1 MKRIIC
7 KNYNE
12 VSFLGADILAKQI
25 KQNPKSKLGL
35 ATGSTPVGMYKKLV
49 EMHKKDGLDFSG
61 IQTFNLDEYYPIKK
75 SNDQSYDFFMRDNLF
90 SHINIKPENIHL
102 PNGESANPE
111 KECIAYEKMLAEA
124 GGVDIQVLGIGVN
137 GHIGFNE
144 PEKELKLAT
153 HLTNLTPNTIEV
165 NSRFFKNIEDVPT
178 KALTMGMGTIM
189 KAKSILLLISGE
201 NKAPVVKKL
210 FSGVV
215 TTDVPASFLNFH
227 DDVTVILD
235 EAAARQIIENR

>member
-7 KNYNE
+7 KNYDE
-12 VSFLGADILAKQI
+12 VSLLGAEILAKQI
-25 KQNPKSKLGL
+25 HKNPQSILGL

-49 EMHKKDGLDFSG
+49 EMHKKNGLDFSQ
-61 IQTFNLDEYYPIKK
+61 ITTFNLDEYYPIKK
-75 SNDQSYDFFMRDNLF
+75 SSDQSYDFFMRDNLF
-90 SHINIKPENIHL
+90 SHVNIKPENIHL

-111 KECIAYEKMLAEA
+111 EECIAYEQMLAES

-144 PEKELKLAT
+144 PEDELKLAT
-153 HLTNLTPNTIEV
+153 HLTNLTPSTIEA
-165 NSRFFKNIEDVPT
+165 NARFFKNIKDVPT
-178 KALTMGMGTIM
+178 KALTMGIGTIM
-189 KAKSILLLISGE
+189 KSKSILLLITGG

-215 TTDVPASFLNFH
+215 TTDVPASFLH
-227 DDVTVILD
+227 LHPDVTVLLD
-235 EAAARQIIENR
+235 EAAVTAENR